1 MKSYTRVAAAVI
13 EKNGRILIGRRKAGY
28 HEDKWEFPGGKIET
42 DETAEECLRRE
53 LREELGIDAKVGQF
67 VASSKF
73 VYSHASIELLVYEAE
88 IVSGEL
94 SLKDH
99 KEIRWVSREH
109 LKSYDF
115 PEADWPIIEK
125 IVSSRG

>member
-1 MKSYTRVAAAVI
+1 VLFRS
-13 EKNGRILIGRRKAGY
+13 
-28 HEDKWEFPGGKIET
+28 
-42 DETAEECLRRE
+42 
-53 LREELGIDAKVGQF
+53 DAKVGQF
-67 VASSKF
+67 IASSKF
-73 VYSHASIELLVYEAE
+73 AYSHASIELLAYEAE